1 LKLEGKAKLL
11 RIHFGED
18 DRYKGKPL
26 YQAIVEKCRELGLAG
41 ATVYRGIEGYGASTL
56 ICKSRLLTFSSDA
69 PITVTV
75 VDTEDAIR
83 RLLPFLDQV
92 VDEGLIV
99 MSDVEVIRYVHQQGA
114 AEWLADPR
122 KHHICQ
128 RLADVGTFTHAS
140 ADIIHRRIPRSS
152 VHKEE
157 RDAADACAPNGP
169 ALRVRGPAL

>member
-56 ICKSRLLTFSSDA
+56 IRKSRLLTFSSDA

-99 MSDVEVIRYVHQQGA
+99 MSDVEVIRYIHQQGA
-114 AEWLADPR
+114 AE
-122 KHHICQ
+122 
-128 RLADVGTFTHAS
+128 
-140 ADIIHRRIPRSS
+140 
-152 VHKEE
+152 
-157 RDAADACAPNGP
+157 
-169 ALRVRGPAL
+169 

>member
-1 LKLEGKAKLL
+1 MKLEGKAKLL

-56 ICKSRLLTFSSDA
+56 IRKSRLLTFSSDA

-83 RLLPFLDQV
+83 KLLPFLDQV

-114 AEWLADPR
+114 A
-122 KHHICQ
+122 Q
-128 RLADVGTFTHAS
+128 
-140 ADIIHRRIPRSS
+140 
-152 VHKEE
+152 
-157 RDAADACAPNGP
+157 
-169 ALRVRGPAL
+169 